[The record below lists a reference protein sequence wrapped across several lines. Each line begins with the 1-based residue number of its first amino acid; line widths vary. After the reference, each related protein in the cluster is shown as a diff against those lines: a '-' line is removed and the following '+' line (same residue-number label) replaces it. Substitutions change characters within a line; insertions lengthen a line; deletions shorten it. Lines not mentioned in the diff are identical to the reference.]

1 MSAPPKS
8 ANLTGWVAASDP
20 WNWGLGAAGDPWAS
34 RAGQGR
40 DHLTAP
46 TRSST
51 NWGQST
57 RGIALG
63 TGTAKAGAGHLSASG
78 AGDQGTRVRP
88 SPEGLKHQCRDK
100 ELSVVL

>member
-34 RAGQGR
+34 RAGQGPS
-40 DHLTAP
+40 HCP
-46 TRSST
+46 H
-51 NWGQST
+51 QEQYK
-57 RGIALG
+57 LG
-63 TGTAKAGAGHLSASG
+63 TEHQGHRPGDRDSQAGAGHLSASG